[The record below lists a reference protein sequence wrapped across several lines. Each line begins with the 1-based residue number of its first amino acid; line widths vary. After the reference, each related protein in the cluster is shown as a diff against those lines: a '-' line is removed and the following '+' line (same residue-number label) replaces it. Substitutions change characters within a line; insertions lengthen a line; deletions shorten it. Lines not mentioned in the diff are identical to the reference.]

1 MLSMKVGSNKM
12 MMIFKSILNSKQKDK
27 KVYRAKELKKNS
39 SPV

>member
-1 MLSMKVGSNKM
+1 MLSMKVGSNK